1 MTAKPSRPIRRRLVL
16 AVTGMVLAVALLGG
30 LVFNLAAFEI
40 EDDLFTAR
48 LELELDALVAD
59 HAAGRQPLVAGSR
72 LMQVGIDGAGLPP
85 VVATRARA
93 LGPGLHEIFDLDVG
107 DGSGPHDLMLGVREL
122 SDGSQLVVWYQTWL
136 LEEGEDSQF
145 WRLILGVGIPLGL
158 AALAWM
164 AIAALSNLVFHPLK
178 SLAAAV
184 AQREEGE
191 ALFAPL
197 RDRFAADEIGAIA
210 GVFDEH
216 LTRIRAVTERERRFT
231 RDASHEL
238 RTPLAVITAA
248 LDCLPLDSLSLA
260 QQRSV
265 GRIRRACARM
275 QRLIDAFLLLARNE
289 DASDC
294 TATPA
299 EIVHQLDLP
308 EMAAVE
314 IDPVLAEVQVAW
326 ADLVVVI
333 LDNLVR
339 NAQSHGAGGLT
350 IRWTSGGIRVTNTI
364 DPDRPVP
371 PDVLASGSR
380 GQASDGFGLG
390 LGIVRHLA
398 ERIAWQ
404 VRVTTSSDGFSVQL
418 GSDVQAE
425 QAS

>member
-1 MTAKPSRPIRRRLVL
+1 
-16 AVTGMVLAVALLGG
+16 
-30 LVFNLAAFEI
+30 
-40 EDDLFTAR
+40 
-48 LELELDALVAD
+48 
-59 HAAGRQPLVAGSR
+59 
-72 LMQVGIDGAGLPP
+72 
-85 VVATRARA
+85 
-93 LGPGLHEIFDLDVG
+93 
-107 DGSGPHDLMLGVREL
+107 MLGVRKLPE
-122 SDGSQLVVWYQTWL
+122 GSHLVVWYQTWH
-136 LEEGEDSQF
+136 LEEGEASQA
-145 WRLILGVGIPLGL
+145 WRLILGLGIPLGL
-158 AALAWM
+158 AALAWV

-178 SLAAAV
+178 SLAEAV

-210 GVFDEH
+210 GVFDEY

-248 LDCLPLDSLSLA
+248 LDCLPPDSLSLA

-299 EIVHQLDLP
+299 EIVQQLDLP
-308 EMAAVE
+308 EMAVVE
-314 IDPVLAEVQVAW
+314 IDPILAEVQVAW
-326 ADLVVVI
+326 ADLVVVM
-333 LDNLVR
+333 LENLVR
-339 NAQSHGAGGLT
+339 NAQSHGAGGLS
-350 IRWTSGGIRVTNTI
+350 IRWTSGGIQVTNAI

-371 PDVLASGSR
+371 PDLLISGSR

-390 LGIVRHLA
+390 LDIVRHLA
-398 ERIAWQ
+398 ERMVWK
-404 VRVTTSSDGFSVQL
+404 VRVTTSSDRFSVL
-418 GSDVQAE
+418 LCSDVQAE
-425 QAS
+425 QTS